1 MRNKSIFIGAVALLA
16 MFLLGITT
24 SKAQIYPHGG
34 VSNEPWVAGAA
45 ATVRWDTSSFSGTL
59 RVTLWDGVRAE
70 NTTITDSV
78 AASAGSY
85 AFTLSSSLNAG
96 DKYRVRVQEVDS
108 QFTTRMSDSYFSI
121 APVPPIAY
129 TPTTQNDDPHTSVS
143 TFANVSAVANMLT
156 ETSLNL
162 PTEKALTTLSAT
174 DDDDF
179 TNPNIICEQT
189 VCKIKTFRIGRL
201 YPQPST
207 NGIISIDAESN
218 ENATDIKAEIYSV
231 TGQKLATVWEGNL
244 KKGASTFMLT
254 VSDIAVGSYIL
265 YLKNNKG
272 EIVDYSRVVIAE
284 GQR

>member
-1 MRNKSIFIGAVALLA
+1 MKTAIILLMLVAIGTLQAQTSSVQLQYPI
-16 MFLLGITT
+16 GGEEITPGQNFDIHWQSDADSVMIKMVNIQT
-24 SKAQIYPHGG
+24 G
-34 VSNEPWVAGAA
+34 VTTVVTEGVAGA
-45 ATVRWDTSSFSGTL
+45 SGTY
-59 RVTLWDGVRAE
+59 TWDAPSNLASG
-70 NTTITDSV
+70 DMYLLKV
-78 AASAGSY
+78 AAKGGSGFSWTK
-85 AFTLSSSLNAG
+85 AFLTVPSISSEMRATANPNENSNSNHTAIGLNTVAVASFPLSS
-96 DKYRVRVQEVDS
+96 
-108 QFTTRMSDSYFSI
+108 
-121 APVPPIAY
+121 
-129 TPTTQNDDPHTSVS
+129 
-143 TFANVSAVANMLT
+143 AVVENKTNHA
-156 ETSLNL
+156 E
-162 PTEKALTTLSAT
+162 TTLAAT

-218 ENATDIKAEIYSV
+218 ENATDVKAEIYSV